1 MGKDGTEVARQA
13 SDLILLDDNFGNI
26 VEAAEEGRNIYW
38 TIKKTILFFLS
49 TNLSA
54 LIIITFAIISGMPLP
69 LVAAQIIWL
78 NLITDTFLNLA
89 LIFDPKEKH
98 IMSDEYRSE
107 KNKLFDNLMIT
118 RLLSMSI
125 IMALIT
131 LTLFNNYL
139 PFGIEKATTIAITTL
154 TVLNVFN
161 MFNVRSHIKSI
172 FNKRFFNNKYLI
184 IATLIAS
191 TLYVLS
197 IYTPLMQ
204 KILKTSPLDFNDW
217 FIIIGVSVSIIV
229 IEEIRK
235 YIYRISFKAKK
246 YS

>member
-1 MGKDGTEVARQA
+1 M
-13 SDLILLDDNFGNI
+13 II
-26 VEAAEEGRNIYW
+26 V
-38 TIKKTILFFLS
+38 FS
-49 TNLSA
+49 V
-54 LIIITFAIISGMPLP
+54 ISGMPLP

-89 LIFDPKEKH
+89 LIFDPKEKN
-98 IMSDEYRSE
+98 IMSEEYRSE

-125 IMALIT
+125 VMALIT
-131 LTLFNNYL
+131 LTLFVNYL

-154 TVLNVFN
+154 TVLNIFN

-184 IATLIAS
+184 IATLTAS
-191 TLYVLS
+191 TLYVFS
-197 IYTPLMQ
+197 IYNPLMQ
-204 KILKTSPLDFNDW
+204 KLLKTSPLDISDW
-217 FIIIGVSVSIIV
+217 LIIISVCVSLIV

-235 YIYRISFKAKK
+235 YIYRITLRVKNKK
-246 YS
+246 YC